1 MTHGAFA
8 FDQST
13 VLLHE
18 GLRKRQP
25 EAATALTTRDEWQ
38 EDPIADFL
46 WHARAIV
53 NHMQV

>member
-25 EAATALTTRDEWQ
+25 EAATALTTRD
-38 EDPIADFL
+38 
-46 WHARAIV
+46 
-53 NHMQV
+53 